1 MDISL
6 GKLLHLVVAA
16 RCGTIS
22 AAARELNM
30 SQPALSR
37 SIAAIEQSYGFQ
49 IFNRVGH
56 GVELTAAG
64 RQAIEQ
70 AEPSLRALRIL
81 DDNLQLLG
89 SGKTGTLSFGMPPL
103 LASELLAGFT
113 KDFLVP
119 GYDVQLRVLI
129 RPGHDLTRALRNDE
143 IEFCMFPESQGADL
157 EGLSVEL
164 AGHVMPTCVVRS
176 DHPLA
181 KQAEVNLDDL
191 APYPWASSV
200 EPPYGPEVPSRSR
213 MVCDN
218 YHVLREAVA
227 TTDLVCI
234 CTEGFVAP
242 QIANRTLRSIEVA
255 GLNLRSTDVFLAKLP
270 GRILSPLAERAI
282 GRLRACLV

>member
-6 GKLLHLVVAA
+6 GKLLHLVTVA

-22 AAARELNM
+22 AAARELNL

-70 AEPSLRALRIL
+70 AQPSLSALRVL
-81 DDNLQLLG
+81 NDNLQLLG
-89 SGKTGTLSFGMPPL
+89 SGKAGTLSFGMTPL

-113 KDFLVP
+113 KGFLAP
-119 GYDVQLRVLI
+119 GCDVHLRVLI
-129 RPGHDLTRALRNDE
+129 RPGHELTRALRNDE
-143 IEFCMFPESQGADL
+143 IEFCFFPESHVADCDD
-157 EGLSVEL
+157 LSIEL
-164 AGHVMPTCVVRS
+164 AGRVMPTCVVRK

-181 KQAEVNLDDL
+181 TRPFVKLGDL
-191 APYPWASSV
+191 SPYPWASSV
-200 EPPYGPEVPSRSR
+200 EPPYGPEVPCCARI
-213 MVCDN
+213 VCDN

-227 TTDLVCI
+227 TTDLICI
-234 CTEGFVAP
+234 CTTGFVAP
-242 QIANRTLRSIEVA
+242 QIADGTLQAIEVS

-282 GRLRACLV
+282 AGLRACLT